1 LQTVSKLGDGVG
13 TLGIACGPDCQG
25 PYDPGSN
32 VNLSATA
39 ALGSI
44 FVGWAGCDTVEL
56 YETCTMTMSRDKTL
70 VAEFDDPLVLAP
82 SEPATWFRVLV
93 TRELIS

>member
-1 LQTVSKLGDGVG
+1 
-13 TLGIACGPDCQG
+13 
-25 PYDPGSN
+25 
-32 VNLSATA
+32 
-39 ALGSI
+39 
-44 FVGWAGCDTVEL
+44 
-56 YETCTMTMSRDKTL
+56 MTMSRDKTL